1 MALRA
6 NHYDAAF
13 EAYLREARVP
23 YVVVD
28 EARRALWN
36 DVSLKSLDF
45 VVYSPT
51 LGNLLVDVK
60 GRRCPARGEPGRP
73 WENWATADD
82 LDSMTRWE
90 QVFGGSFRGLLVF
103 AYHLPAAPLIRQ
115 PTAMFAFRDRTY
127 GFYGVW
133 AEDYRRLMRTRSP
146 KWETVWLPSGSFRDL
161 RFPLGDLAA
170 PAPTTVP

>member
-1 MALRA
+1 MAIRA

-36 DVSLKSLDF
+36 EVSLKSLDF

-60 GRRCPARGEPGRP
+60 GRRCPAAGDPGSS

-82 LDSMTRWE
+82 LESLGRWE
-90 QVFGGSFRGLLVF
+90 QVFGPNFRALLVF
-103 AYHLPAAPLIRQ
+103 AYHLPETPLVRQ
-115 PTAMFAFRDRTY
+115 PTAMFTFRDRTY

-133 AEDYRRLMRTRSP
+133 AEAYRQLMRTRSP
-146 KWETVWLPSGSFRDL
+146 KWETVWLPSGSFREL
-161 RFPLGDLAA
+161 RFPLANLTEAA
-170 PAPTTVP
+170 YTTAP